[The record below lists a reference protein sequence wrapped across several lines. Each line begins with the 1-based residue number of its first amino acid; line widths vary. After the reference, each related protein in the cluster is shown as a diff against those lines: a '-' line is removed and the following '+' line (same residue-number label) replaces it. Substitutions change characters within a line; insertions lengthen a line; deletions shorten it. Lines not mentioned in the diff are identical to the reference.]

1 MKKTAFKTFISSFV
15 FSLFVILAT
24 NRVFFR
30 APRISSADTEIPNKN
45 ILLFLKSE
53 DLAPLQVASA
63 PAKKIILSKMEDI
76 VSVEKNEYIEEENI
90 PETQNL
96 LPIQIAKKAQEPA
109 QSPEIIAQE
118 TSSVQL
124 QAKSEPVAME
134 ESKMVVAT
142 NLTDT
147 SSAPSVDSQVEKKVV
162 YHPQNTPSE
171 NLDLSAS
178 EEVFSDT
185 IPLSKE
191 DVRPQGH
198 IVLAQNDVASAPK
211 LSVKPQ
217 EPQAK
222 ENVVEQKT
230 GNEPQMLIPLES
242 TNRNAFA
249 KAEVKTAQDVASH
262 QIALTAKN
270 TPISSMNTK
279 SLEASKSEPAK
290 KEKKWQSMKEK
301 QASKE
306 DDDPW
311 VVAKG
316 NKYPVNQMMLEDK
329 KYNVNEK
336 TINKLF
342 AQNAEEKN
350 ADEIQLASKTINN
363 LLIPIPEDILNDENL
378 TPQLISSPENQE
390 MKEELKAKGLIKEEP
405 EKDIEKSV
413 QSADKASSDSNST
426 TTDSGILNSLT
437 SLFSSGNEAPQE
449 IGINEDEDEEENSL
463 FSAFSRKR
471 NKIMSKILPTEIRL
485 SFQPNRAEISGQ
497 TLKWIKAFAQKT
509 AEEETVG
516 LEIRIDGTSSPMLQ
530 RRRLNLLQNILI
542 SEGANP
548 QKIST
553 IFTSREPNSFIL
565 RTVRINTE
573 KRNFSRQNNN
583 RYMQW

>member
-1 MKKTAFKTFISSFV
+1 MKKTAFKTFISSFI

-90 PETQNL
+90 QETQNL

-242 TNRNAFA
+242 TNGNAFA

-342 AQNAEEKN
+342 SQNAEEKN